1 MFFVEGQEIFHY
13 DSEINEI
20 VSGKITKI
28 EKCIETDFGYEFGG
42 YGDLSMLNFIYH
54 NLEEAIDDAITYNR
68 MWIIHFTGIMNS
80 DDKFVRGHA
89 ERKIR
94 KHEDQILELQSIDP
108 R

>member
-28 EKCIETDFGYEFGG
+28 GKSIETDFGYEFGG
-42 YGDLSMLNFIYH
+42 YEDLSILNFVYH
-54 NLEEAIDDAITYNR
+54 NLAEAIDDAITYNR
-68 MWIIHFTGIMNS
+68 MWIIHFTRIMNS
-80 DDKFVRGHA
+80 DDKFLRDYA
-89 ERKIR
+89 ERQIR
-94 KHEDQILELQSIDP
+94 KHENQILELQSIDP